1 MLPEG
6 RNDIRTV
13 EIHVILSPPIRIMKW
28 MNTQARVLKG
38 AGTLAEE
45 TDWEAAYREYL
56 PRVYNFFLYRVGDE
70 PLVEDLTSVVFEKA
84 WRGRKRYRRDLGAF
98 STWLFTIARNVAAD
112 HFRRNS
118 REVPLESIHGQSD
131 ASSVDE
137 TVQRRED
144 FAQLNLLLSRLP
156 ARERELVALKYGAGL
171 NNREI
176 ARLTRL
182 SESNVGTILNRVI
195 EKLRIEMEVNHER

>member
-1 MLPEG
+1 
-6 RNDIRTV
+6 
-13 EIHVILSPPIRIMKW
+13 
-28 MNTQARVLKG
+28 MNTQTRVMKG
-38 AGTLAEE
+38 ATSLAKD

-56 PRVYNFFLYRVGDE
+56 PRVYNFLLYRIGDVS
-70 PLVEDLTSVVFEKA
+70 LVEDLTSAVFEKA
-84 WRGRKRYRRDLGAF
+84 WRGRNRYRRDLGAF
-98 STWLFTIARNVAAD
+98 STWLFTIARNAATD
-112 HFRRNS
+112 HFRRNG
-118 REVPLESIHGQSD
+118 REVPLESIHGQAD
-131 ASSVDE
+131 TSSLDE
-137 TVQRRED
+137 TVQRRDD